1 MQFIAK
7 INQGEKKMKQP
18 IDQVKETL
26 KEVFQIEANVEHIEP
41 YKMGKYWCDTLQ
53 ESAVKLETKPE
64 YTYPLLEL
72 RKMDTESEFD
82 LFSKM
87 MKNQQDRKADNVG
100 EKEIM
105 NYIKIF
111 HDNLPGATHR
121 YEPRHWDGGISYVT
135 SSSLSYLRYI
145 FGTNVSREGEILI
158 DDSGMIRTDCFFNNG
173 FFGNKHN
180 EYNIKPNNFKAMMIV
195 NALRF
200 WIQGYFFHPAKP
212 QEKWI
217 LVGDS
222 CHTVS
227 YAKSKQYTDM
237 LHGTYYDQNA
247 GKLPRYLINTIKAM
261 NPTSFS
267 DMSGYVRFQLNTDD
281 EEFIIYQVD
290 EQDPLQKD
298 RPLYGFIT
306 IPATFISRDLTEQA
320 KKEIFFNRLKAFK
333 LIADFLMGILTPP
346 LPEEF
351 KLLQQGNEELQ
362 NLINDYLAP
371 KYGGINHE

>member
-18 IDQVKETL
+18 IDQVRETL
-26 KEVFQIEANVEHIEP
+26 KEVFRVEASIEHIEP

-82 LFSKM
+82 LFSDIIKY
-87 MKNQQDRKADNVG
+87 QRDRKADTAG
-100 EKEIM
+100 EEEINQYM
-105 NYIKIF
+105 RTFY
-111 HDNLPGATHR
+111 HDLPGITR
-121 YEPRHWDGGISYVT
+121 KQGSKNWDKGMIYVS
-135 SSSLSYLRYI
+135 SSSLSYIRYC
-145 FGTNVSREGEILI
+145 FGTEEDYGAEILI
-158 DDSGMIRTDCFFNNG
+158 DSSGMLLTDTFFNNA

-180 EYNIKPNNFKAMMIV
+180 DYNIKPNNFKAMMII
-195 NALRF
+195 NAMRF
-200 WIQGYFFHPAKP
+200 WIQGYFYHPRN
-212 QEKWI
+212 QQINWI
-217 LVGDS
+217 SVRNDS
-222 CHTVS
+222 HMVS
-227 YAKSKQYTDM
+227 NKKKSAYKNL
-237 LHGTYYDQNA
+237 LHEVYYDQSA
-247 GKLPRYLINTIKAM
+247 GKLPRDLIKAIKAL
-261 NPTSFS
+261 NPISLS
-267 DMSGYVRFQLNTDD
+267 DIDGYVRFQLNPTD

-306 IPATFISRDLTEQA
+306 IPATFISEDLTEQA
-320 KKEIFFNRLKAFK
+320 KKEILFNRLKAFK
-333 LIADFLMGILTPP
+333 LIADFLMGILTTP

-351 KLLQQGNEELQ
+351 KLLKQGNEELQ

-371 KYGGINHE
+371 KYGGINRE